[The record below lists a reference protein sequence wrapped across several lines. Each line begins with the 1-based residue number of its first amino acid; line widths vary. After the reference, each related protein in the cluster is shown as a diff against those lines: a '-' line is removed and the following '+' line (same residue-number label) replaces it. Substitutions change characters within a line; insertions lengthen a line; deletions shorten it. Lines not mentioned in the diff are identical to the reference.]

1 MKKIILIPSNT
12 DLNRGDQALVWESI
26 NVINDVCRYNHEE
39 TKILLVQSGSDNS
52 EINLQTNQTRKQGY
66 DFIVPLLKHPGRH
79 IKNKTSRYGLKIMI
93 LWGMQALIDLLT
105 SSLLLVRIKWVNEI
119 GKCFLDVK
127 QVNALQKFKRAD
139 AIFVKGGGMI
149 HSYDSITDIYTVY
162 YLMFQIMVAIRYG
175 KDVYILPNSIGPLK
189 NKLVKLLVGRI
200 LKRCKLVTVRE
211 NISYKI
217 VHDDLK
223 IPAYRFYDLGFYLTP
238 SNKDWS
244 FYLKDKGVPIKEKK
258 CVVVTMRPYRFAG
271 YENAERLYSNYIA
284 SIVNLVSNL
293 VKRGYH
299 VTFFAHTL
307 GPSVHEDDRIAL
319 RNAISQLS
327 EPCRKDI
334 SYIEDESLTCEDV
347 EKIYSYYNFM
357 VGTRFHSVIFS
368 LNVGVPAIA
377 IAYGGNKSRGIM
389 RDIGLEDF
397 VLNID
402 ELHDNSIIECFIALE
417 KRKDEYLRKLEN
429 AKNEIANQREALLLT
444 IVRRMYN
451 TKMA

>member
-1 MKKIILIPSNT
+1 M
-12 DLNRGDQALVWESI
+12 VWESI
-26 NVINDVCRYNHEE
+26 KIIKDVYQYKNEE
-39 TKILLVQSGSDNS
+39 SEILLVQSGSDK
-52 EINLQTNQTRKQGY
+52 EETDKQTNQTKRLGY
-66 DFIVPLLKHPGRH
+66 NFIVPLLKHPGRH
-79 IKNKTSRYGLKIMI
+79 IKNKGSRYGLMIML
-93 LWGMQALIDLLT
+93 LWGMQALFDLMT
-105 SSLLLVRIKWVNEI
+105 SSLLLVKIRWMNKI
-119 GKCFLDVK
+119 GKLFLDER
-127 QVNALQKFKRAD
+127 QLSALRKFEGAD

-149 HSYDSITDIYTVY
+149 HSYGSITDIYTVY

-244 FYLKDKGVPIKEKK
+244 FYLKDKGVPIQEKK

-389 RDIGLEDF
+389 KDFGLEDF
-397 VLNID
+397 VLDMND
-402 ELHDNSIIECFIALE
+402 LECDSIVNCFIRLE
-417 KRKDEYLRKLEN
+417 KNKDWYLRKIES
-429 AKNEIANQREALLLT
+429 AKDNVRMQRESLIDSIKNL
-444 IVRRMYN
+444 MH
-451 TKMA
+451 

>member
-1 MKKIILIPSNT
+1 MKKKIILIPSNT

-26 NVINDVCRYNHEE
+26 KIIKDVYQYKNEE
-39 TKILLVQSGSDNS
+39 SEILLVQSGSDK
-52 EINLQTNQTRKQGY
+52 EETDKQTNQTKRLGY
-66 DFIVPLLKHPGRH
+66 NFIVPLLKHPGRH
-79 IKNKTSRYGLKIMI
+79 IKNKGSRYGLMIML
-93 LWGMQALIDLLT
+93 LWGMQALFDLMT
-105 SSLLLVRIKWVNEI
+105 SSLLLVKIRWMNKI
-119 GKCFLDVK
+119 GKLFLDER
-127 QVNALQKFKRAD
+127 QLSALRKFEGAD

-149 HSYDSITDIYTVY
+149 HSYGSITDIYTVY

-244 FYLKDKGVPIKEKK
+244 FYLKDKGVPIQEKK

-389 RDIGLEDF
+389 KDFGLEDF
-397 VLNID
+397 VLDMND
-402 ELHDNSIIECFIALE
+402 LECDSIVNCFIRLE
-417 KRKDEYLRKLEN
+417 KNKDWYLRKIES
-429 AKNEIANQREALLLT
+429 AKDNVRMQRESLIDSIKNL
-444 IVRRMYN
+444 MH
-451 TKMA
+451 

>member
-1 MKKIILIPSNT
+1 
-12 DLNRGDQALVWESI
+12 
-26 NVINDVCRYNHEE
+26 
-39 TKILLVQSGSDNS
+39 
-52 EINLQTNQTRKQGY
+52 
-66 DFIVPLLKHPGRH
+66 
-79 IKNKTSRYGLKIMI
+79 
-93 LWGMQALIDLLT
+93 
-105 SSLLLVRIKWVNEI
+105 
-119 GKCFLDVK
+119 
-127 QVNALQKFKRAD
+127 
-139 AIFVKGGGMI
+139 
-149 HSYDSITDIYTVY
+149 
-162 YLMFQIMVAIRYG
+162 MFQIMVAIRYG

-244 FYLKDKGVPIKEKK
+244 FYLKDKGVPIQEKK

-389 RDIGLEDF
+389 KDFGLEDF
-397 VLNID
+397 VLDMND
-402 ELHDNSIIECFIALE
+402 LECDSIVNCFIRLE
-417 KRKDEYLRKLEN
+417 KNKDWYLRKIES
-429 AKNEIANQREALLLT
+429 AKDNVRMQRESLIDSIKNL
-444 IVRRMYN
+444 MH
-451 TKMA
+451 